1 MLISGHRRSSS
12 YGSSSD
18 KLYGPYQHH
27 GGGAGNNVGVMG
39 GMGGGG
45 AMGQYLPAPSIYTSY
60 AHPHQQNP
68 YAHLPL
74 FPQVCAQ
81 QCDPFPAKIVPLFKT
96 DSFGNISLCYLM

>member
-27 GGGAGNNVGVMG
+27 GGGASNNFGAMG
-39 GMGGGG
+39 MSGGGGG

-81 QCDPFPAKIVPLFKT
+81 QCDPFPAKIVPLC
-96 DSFGNISLCYLM
+96 I